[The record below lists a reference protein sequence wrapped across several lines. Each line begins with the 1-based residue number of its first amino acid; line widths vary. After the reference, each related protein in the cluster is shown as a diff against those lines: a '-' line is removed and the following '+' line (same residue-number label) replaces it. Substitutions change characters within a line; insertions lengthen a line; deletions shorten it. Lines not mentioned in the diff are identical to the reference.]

1 LAQSLQR
8 ELGFELIRGS
18 MAHGSLTTGMER
30 THSTPSSPRRS
41 ATGVAAALAL
51 LVAGCGEKEAY
62 KNEPRPPAPIN
73 VAAYIS
79 PDRVS
84 VSPSNFGAG
93 PIVLIVTNQSR
104 DSQEA
109 IIETEG
115 SGANSGLNQS
125 TGPINPGDTGQI
137 KLDVKQGT
145 YQLRVRSATIDP
157 ATMRVGS
164 ERESA
169 QNKVLQP

>member
-1 LAQSLQR
+1 MAQFPLR
-8 ELGFELIRGS
+8 ELGFKVNLRRRG
-18 MAHGSLTTGMER
+18 ARVADYGMPR

-41 ATGVAAALAL
+41 ATGVAAAFLL
-51 LVAGCGEKEAY
+51 LVTGCGERERY
-62 KNEPRPPAPIN
+62 QNNPRPPAPIN
-73 VAAYIS
+73 VSAYIS

-84 VSPSNFGAG
+84 VSPSSFGAG
-93 PIVLIVTNQSR
+93 PIVLIVTNQSP
-104 DSQEA
+104 DSQEVV
-109 IIETEG
+109 IEAESG
-115 SGANSGLNQS
+115 SNSRLTQS

-137 KLDVKQGT
+137 KLVVREGT
-145 YQLRVRSATIDP
+145 YQLRVENGTIDA

>member
-1 LAQSLQR
+1 MLVLLA
-8 ELGFELIRGS
+8 
-18 MAHGSLTTGMER
+18 
-30 THSTPSSPRRS
+30 
-41 ATGVAAALAL
+41 
-51 LVAGCGEKEAY
+51 AGCGEQEAY
-62 KNEPRPPAPIN
+62 KNNPRPPAPIN
-73 VAAYIS
+73 VSAYIS
-79 PDRVS
+79 RDRVS
-84 VSPSNFGAG
+84 VSPSSFGAG

-115 SGANSGLNQS
+115 SGGNSGLTQS

-137 KLDVKQGT
+137 KLDVTEGT
-145 YQLRVRSATIDP
+145 YQLRVQSGTIDP
-157 ATMRVGS
+157 ATMTVGS